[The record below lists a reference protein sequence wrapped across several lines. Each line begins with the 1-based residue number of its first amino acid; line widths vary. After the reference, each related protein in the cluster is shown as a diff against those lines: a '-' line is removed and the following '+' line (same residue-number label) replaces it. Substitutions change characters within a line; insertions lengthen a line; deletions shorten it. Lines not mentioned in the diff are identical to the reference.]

1 MDFILFPI
9 APAHDVCF
17 QFRIE
22 ECLLWGQAVWTAC
35 ILRTFIF
42 SFFFFFL
49 SFRWSLKIWNFMVEH
64 THTHAHWAQ
73 HSMEHLN
80 ELQFSA
86 EFLHIPRFFFFHRN
100 LFELNAWLTGWPN
113 KKKMAGRSRL
123 EYVFARF
130 MGAHNPGE
138 RQTDIGPWHS
148 FVCILLFTVIL
159 LEIWPFTVR
168 LHWKRNPFNLY
179 TFKWNCFHQ
188 PDFIAV
194 FCLNTN
200 IYHMCTRR

>member
-1 MDFILFPI
+1 
-9 APAHDVCF
+9 
-17 QFRIE
+17 
-22 ECLLWGQAVWTAC
+22 
-35 ILRTFIF
+35 
-42 SFFFFFL
+42 
-49 SFRWSLKIWNFMVEH
+49 MVEH

-86 EFLHIPRFFFFHRN
+86 EFLHIPRFFFFFFHRN

-188 PDFIAV
+188 ADFIAV

-200 IYHMCTRR
+200 IYHMVQEDNINVAFI